1 MHLIIPALVLALAAA
16 PKSSGK
22 KAPKP
27 DLTGPARSLVVLVD
41 TPGLAAATATTLQDN
56 LKREVHKSVQFTW
69 QEPPPVSVDE
79 LVVALSCK
87 KVDVDCA
94 LKMAE
99 TVKADA
105 VVVVGL
111 GGSKTREL
119 TILMVQIRPERAIQ
133 KTGVAFK
140 TEEALPAAAANA
152 MRNILGP
159 IKPAVLEVVTT
170 PPGAVVVVDGK
181 EVGPSPFRQEVP
193 GDGSR
198 DVTVRLEGHQDRSTR
213 VDLRAGEV
221 THVELALQVVA
232 PVAAAPV
239 KPAPAKAAP
248 AKPAPTAQAS
258 PDPAPQAATP
268 QADPAPGAE
277 GGEPAP
283 SSGGGVLRY
292 ALSGAL
298 VAVGGVVGLVA
309 LAALAT
315 GVSLAG
321 TYGYA
326 FYYGRTT
333 TRQSDLDAGWY
344 KQVGSLRFAL
354 WGGAAAAGG
363 LTLLLLLAAVG
374 LAGSAVVP
382 PIVL

>member
-27 DLTGPARSLVVLVD
+27 DVTGPARSLVVLVD

-140 TEEALPAAAANA
+140 SEETLPAAAANA

-181 EVGPSPFRQEVP
+181 EVGPSPFRQEVT

-198 DVTVRLEGHQDRSTR
+198 DVTVRLDGHQDRSTR
-213 VDLRAGEV
+213 VELRAGEV

-232 PVAAAPV
+232 PAA
-239 KPAPAKAAP
+239 AAP
-248 AKPAPTAQAS
+248 AKPAPAPAKPAPSAKAS
-258 PDPAPQAATP
+258 PDPAPQAASTP
-268 QADPAPGAE
+268 VDPAAAPE
-277 GGEPAP
+277 GSEPAP

-298 VAVGGVVGLVA
+298 VAVGGLVGLVA
-309 LAALAT
+309 VAALAT

-333 TRQSDLDAGWY
+333 TRQSDLDASWY

-363 LTLLLLLAAVG
+363 LTLLLVLAAVG